1 MDGIL
6 VYFSIYPSYCGVFL
20 HFQNITHIII
30 TMSEQKPGSLIHT
43 LTKWFVPI
51 AALIALAGWIYIAPP
66 GLMGKLD
73 AIGYAVCHRLD
84 THSLHIGN
92 IQMPLC
98 ARCTGEFNAAA
109 ITLIFQGFVSRKRSK
124 LPNRGILAVL
134 VIFFLSFAI
143 DGSNSYL
150 ALMKTTYPGA
160 FSNIPNFY
168 ITDNSARVFT
178 GSAMGI
184 AMAGIL
190 FPLYNQSIWRIP
202 EDQQALKWPQFLLL
216 VGIVLVFDFGM
227 LTQNPF
233 ILYPVALLSTLG
245 VLALLSM
252 VFSIVWIMVMKQ
264 DNAFDHLYQLWL
276 PAVAGL
282 TLAFLLILSID
293 LFRFNITHTWGG
305 FPGITG

>member
-1 MDGIL
+1 MT
-6 VYFSIYPSYCGVFL
+6 S
-20 HFQNITHIII
+20 
-30 TMSEQKPGSLIHT
+30 MSEQRSASLFRR

-84 THSLHIGN
+84 SHSLHIGS

-98 ARCTGEFNAAA
+98 ARCTGEFNAAFIA
-109 ITLIFQGFVSRKRSK
+109 LVFQGIISHKRSK

-134 VIFFLSFAI
+134 IIFFLAFAI

-150 ALMKTTYPGA
+150 ALMKTTYSGA
-160 FSNIPNFY
+160 FSNIPNLY
-168 ITDNSARVFT
+168 ITDNTARVFT
-178 GSAMGI
+178 GSGMGI
-184 AMAGIL
+184 AMASVL
-190 FPLYNQSIWRIP
+190 FPMYNQSIWRIP
-202 EDQQALKWPQFLLL
+202 EEKPALKWSQFGLL
-216 VGIVLVFDFGM
+216 VGIVLLFDFGM
-227 LTQNPF
+227 LTQNAI
-233 ILYPVALLSTLG
+233 ILYPVAILSTLG

-264 DNAFDHLYQLWL
+264 DNAFDRLGQLWL
-276 PAVAGL
+276 PAAAGL

-293 LFRFNITHTWGG
+293 LFRFNLTHTWGG

>member
-1 MDGIL
+1 
-6 VYFSIYPSYCGVFL
+6 
-20 HFQNITHIII
+20 
-30 TMSEQKPGSLIHT
+30 MSEQTPVSPLRT
-43 LTKWFVPI
+43 LMKWFIPI

-84 THSLHIGN
+84 SHSLHIGD

-109 ITLIFQGFVSRKRSK
+109 IALVFQGFIGGKRSR

-160 FSNIPNFY
+160 FSNIPNLY
-168 ITDNSARVFT
+168 MTDNTARVFT
-178 GSAMGI
+178 GSGMGI
-184 AMAGIL
+184 AMASVL
-190 FPLYNQSIWRIP
+190 FPMYNQSVWRVP
-202 EDQQALKWPQFLLL
+202 QDKAALDWPRFGFMTGL
-216 VGIVLVFDFGM
+216 VLVFDFGM
-227 LTQNPF
+227 LTQNPI
-233 ILYPVALLSTLG
+233 ILYPVAIVSSMG

-264 DNAFDHLYQLWL
+264 DNAFDHTHQLWL

-293 LFRFNITHTWGG
+293 LFRFNLTHTWGG